1 MPAAEVVED
10 IQVVVE
16 IQELAETVEA
26 ETVVVIQVQE
36 EEQELQ
42 VNQIEVEAV
51 VDRIQALTVL
61 EDQESL

>member
-51 VDRIQALTVL
+51 VDRIQAITVL
-61 EDQESL
+61 EDQE

>member
-10 IQVVVE
+10 IQLVVE
-16 IQELAETVEA
+16 IQELAETVEE

-42 VNQIEVEAV
+42 VNQIEAAAAEVL
-51 VDRIQALTVL
+51 IQGTMVQV
-61 EDQESL
+61 DQE

>member
-1 MPAAEVVED
+1 MPAEEVVED

-16 IQELAETVEA
+16 IQELAEAVEA

-51 VDRIQALTVL
+51 ADRIQAHTVQV
-61 EDQESL
+61 DQE